1 MSVAIR
7 VQNLSKRYRLGQL
20 GRKTFVSDWKR
31 RLFLEKEP
39 EDGPDVFWA
48 LRDVSFDIHNGE
60 VVAVIGHNGA
70 GKSTLLKIL
79 SSITTPSHGAIKLR
93 GRVASLLEVGTGF
106 HPELTG
112 RENVFLN
119 GAILGMSQ
127 KEVAKKFDE
136 IVDFSGVEQFID
148 TPLKRYSSGMRVRL
162 AFAVA
167 AHLDPE
173 ILVIDEVLA
182 VGDASFQKKC
192 LGKIGEVAGAGR
204 TVLFVSHNAAAVEAL
219 CKRGIVLDHGK
230 LRFDGTQTDALAFYA
245 NLYGGTSASLEER
258 IDRSGS
264 GDVRLTRIE
273 LRDAEGKPLGAAQS
287 GQDIELWLHFQSRG
301 ERHFP
306 NLTTRLHITTP
317 LGAPVFMQSNYLAG
331 TLYGELPER
340 GVFVCRIPQLPLP
353 SAVYRIE
360 YLVASD
366 GRLGEPLDTM
376 KNAFDLNVDAGNFY
390 GTGRVPPPNTGVC
403 LVQAHWRVEQ
413 PHE

>member
-1 MSVAIR
+1 MSVVIR
-7 VQNLSKRYRLGQL
+7 VEELSKRYRLGEL
-20 GRKTFVSDWKR
+20 GGKSFLSDLKRRFARKTAEEE
-31 RLFLEKEP
+31 EK
-39 EDGPDVFWA
+39 DVFWA
-48 LRDVSFDIHNGE
+48 LQDLSFDIRDGE

-79 SSITTPSHGAIKLR
+79 SSITSPTSGAIKLR

-112 RENVFLN
+112 RENVYLN

-136 IVDFSGVEQFID
+136 IVEFAGVEQFID

-167 AHLDPE
+167 AYLDPE

-192 LGKIGEVAGAGR
+192 LGKIGDIAGAGR

-219 CKRGIVLDHGK
+219 CNRGIVLDHGK
-230 LRFDGTQTDALAFYA
+230 MRFDGKQTEALAFYA
-245 NLYGGTSASLEER
+245 NLYGGMSASLEER
-258 IDRSGS
+258 KDRGGS
-264 GDVRLTRIE
+264 GDIRLTRIE
-273 LRDAEGKPLGAAQS
+273 LRDGQGQPLGAAQS
-287 GQDIELWLHFQSRG
+287 GQDIELWLHFQNRG

-306 NLTTRLHITTP
+306 NLTTRLHFTTP
-317 LGAPVFMQSNYLAG
+317 LGAPVFMQSNYIAG
-331 TLYGELPER
+331 TEYGELPEK

-353 SAVYRIE
+353 SAVYRVE
-360 YLVASD
+360 YLVQSD

-403 LVQAHWRVEQ
+403 LVPAQWRVEGSNG
-413 PHE
+413 